1 MNAKDAK
8 SAKCWE
14 KWIEGCGVRGR
25 LGPGQGDSGRFRL
38 VVWER
43 AGIGRWPGAEIF
55 GFCEIVNLGRHLM
68 V

>member
-1 MNAKDAK
+1 MGA
-8 SAKCWE
+8 
-14 KWIEGCGVRGR
+14 GCVLVRCVVQECGSETV
-25 LGPGQGDSGRFRL
+25 LGPGEGDSGRFRL